1 MLKINKILSK
11 KIKFPLSLPGLF
23 PFCHSR
29 ESGNPSSLSLRGA
42 KQRSNLI
49 GFSLIELMIAITIL
63 ALAIFGIFHAYS
75 VGFLG
80 MADTR
85 DRTVATNYAREAM
98 EDVKNMD
105 FEKIATTTKSVITSN
120 RKYRV
125 DVNVTTESDNLKKVS
140 TVVNWEDR
148 NGITKTVE
156 TSMLVHFIEVF
167 ASDAAKI
174 VLFTESYNILNSF
187 VAPEYEKYTS
197 TELTAVIKDLKGN
210 TITDWGEDPNENEG
224 PISFSIISLDKFGT
238 LSDNEVTPID
248 GRAYTTFTSNGS
260 ISGNFGINI
269 IEASVYLPDA
279 GKTVTDTITIK
290 ITNGPVKISLD
301 ADPKIIKASA
311 TNYSTITAS
320 LIDAAG
326 KTLMKKDIFT
336 DIEITFSVFGEG
348 NLSTSTITIPF
359 HSGDTSAASAEII
372 LNSTGNPGLTSVVAT
387 ATNLESSK
395 TDVIFLGPPIAI
407 SISANP
413 NPMYSDDDYSTIS
426 VSLLDINGF
435 NTNPTDELIT
445 ISLELT
451 TDDTGGHLEAPYS
464 WDFPTSDSEGI
475 IRETTFT
482 GQSSTGTAT
491 ITASAS
497 GGGLT
502 AASVTIN
509 VILALVPDHIK
520 LSASP
525 QNLKAGGLE
534 LSTIKATVYDISG
547 KIVTNYT
554 GTINFVKTLGTFY
567 GANPAQVVNGVAT
580 IEIGST
586 NPGNATINIVNPD
599 PGNLTIE
606 PSDGIDIGFYSTPS
620 SIDLTA
626 TPTKIYGTE
635 TSIIKAIIYDV
646 FGNIVVGESITFT
659 TNEGSFSNES
669 IVKTITITPLDGIA
683 ITGLSSNVIGNP
695 VNATINA
702 FSSTL
707 SAIPIVVIL
716 HEKVDLFLVIGEP
729 ISYDPVDKTV
739 AFTIKIT
746 GRDITVDEMKVSW
759 SDSTPS
765 EKLYKITVDNNEEI
779 FNGNKKSGDNADI
792 NPNKDLS
799 IGEYTI
805 KLTFIQDMD
814 GRHIEIIF
822 YLPVSG
828 QYLIEFDVP

>member
-11 KIKFPLSLPGLF
+11 KIKFPLSLRGLF

-29 ESGNPSSLSLRGA
+29 ESGNPSFLSFRGA
-42 KQRSNLI
+42 KRRSNLS
-49 GFSLIELMIAITIL
+49 GFSLIELMIAVTIL
-63 ALAIFGIFHAYS
+63 ALAVFGIFHAYS

-80 MADTR
+80 MADAR

-140 TVVNWEDR
+140 TVVSWKDR
-148 NGITKTVE
+148 NGVGKTVE

-260 ISGNFGINI
+260 MSGNFGINI

-372 LNSTGNPGLTSVVAT
+372 LNSTGNPGLASVVAT
-387 ATNLESSK
+387 ATDLESSK
-395 TDVIFLGPPIAI
+395 IDVRFLGPPVAI

-413 NPMYSDDDYSTIS
+413 NPMYFDVAYSTIT
-426 VSLLDINGF
+426 VCLLDINGF

-482 GQSSTGTAT
+482 GQSFTGTAT
-491 ITASAS
+491 ITAS

-509 VILALVPDHIK
+509 VVLALVPDHIK

-525 QNLKAGGLE
+525 QNVKAGGLE

-554 GTINFVKTLGTFY
+554 GTINFVKTSGTFY
-567 GANPAQVVNGVAT
+567 GDNPPPVVNGVAT

-586 NPGNATINIVNPD
+586 NPGNVTVNIVNPD

-606 PSDGIDIGFYSTPS
+606 PSDGIDIGFYSDPD
-620 SIDLTA
+620 SIELTA
-626 TPTKIYGTE
+626 NPTEVYGTE
-635 TSIIKAIIYDV
+635 TSIIKAIIYDG
-646 FGNIVVGESITFT
+646 FGNIVVGELITFNT
-659 TNEGSFSNES
+659 TFGTFSNES
-669 IVKTITITPLDGIA
+669 NTIEITPLDGIA
-683 ITGLSSNVIGNP
+683 ITELSSNVIGNP
-695 VNATINA
+695 ITATINA

-707 SAIPIVVIL
+707 SAIPIDVIL

-729 ISYDPVDKTV
+729 ISYEPVDKTV
-739 AFTIKIT
+739 AFTIKVT
-746 GRDITVDEMKVSW
+746 GKDITVDEMKVSW
-759 SDSTPS
+759 SDNTPS

-805 KLTFIQDMD
+805 KLTFIQDMA
-814 GRHIEIIF
+814 GRHIEVIF
-822 YLPVSG
+822 YPPVSG
-828 QYLIEFDVP
+828 QYLIEFDVPVAP